1 MNRLR
6 WQWKTFPYSP
16 QEHVCCFKT
25 ALTFVDSVSELWG
38 PLLCGRSV
46 LVLTKDTTRDPE
58 RLVSVLD
65 KYKVER
71 LVLVPS
77 LLRSILMVLRAG
89 QLDRLT
95 TWVCS
100 GEPLS
105 AQLARDFFDHFND
118 ETHKLC
124 NFYGSTE
131 VMGDVTYHVLSSAS
145 EVKQMTKV
153 PIGRAVDN
161 TCIYLLDN
169 NYRPVVSGG
178 TGELF
183 VSGLNLALGYVNNRD
198 PDRWVPNPLTVDPGN
213 HIKLLH
219 A

>member
-1 MNRLR
+1 MFVDRFR
-6 WQWKTFPYSP
+6 WQWNTFPYGP
-16 QEHVCCFKT
+16 EEHVCCFKT

-46 LVLTKDTTRDPE
+46 LIVPREVTKDPE
-58 RLVSVLD
+58 RLISVLD
-65 KYKVER
+65 HHKVQR

-77 LLRSILMVLRAG
+77 LLRGILMVVRPGELEH
-89 QLDRLT
+89 LT

-118 ETHKLC
+118 ERHKLC

-131 VMGDVTYHVLSSAS
+131 IMGDVTYHVLNSAA

-161 TCIYLLDN
+161 TSIYLLDD

-178 TGELF
+178 MGELF
-183 VSGLNLALGYVNNRD
+183 VSGLNLAMGYVNNRD
-198 PDRWVPNPLTVDPGN
+198 PERWVTNPLTVDPGN
-213 HIKLLH
+213 KLIPH
-219 A
+219 